1 MPHNQNRGMFLS
13 TKMFFLILSCKTPE
27 NVPAR
32 KFFMDVARA
41 GVGAP

>member
-1 MPHNQNRGMFLS
+1 
-13 TKMFFLILSCKTPE
+13 MFFSILPSETLE

-32 KFFMDVARA
+32 KFVVDVARA

>member
-1 MPHNQNRGMFLS
+1 
-13 TKMFFLILSCKTPE
+13 MFFSILSCETLE

-41 GVGAP
+41 GAGAP